1 MLVDI
6 ESLSDANILLPI
18 PERSST
24 IPVSYY
30 TLEMKLGID
39 MWLKLPLLYFNAEI
53 FFPAFLVESG
63 FHDQCI
69 FGRFI
74 KIDILSKANVKE

>member
-1 MLVDI
+1 MLVDT

-39 MWLKLPLLYFNAEI
+39 MWLKLPLLSFDAENN
-53 FFPAFLVESG
+53 FPGLFSEVRVS
-63 FHDQCI
+63 
-69 FGRFI
+69 
-74 KIDILSKANVKE
+74 